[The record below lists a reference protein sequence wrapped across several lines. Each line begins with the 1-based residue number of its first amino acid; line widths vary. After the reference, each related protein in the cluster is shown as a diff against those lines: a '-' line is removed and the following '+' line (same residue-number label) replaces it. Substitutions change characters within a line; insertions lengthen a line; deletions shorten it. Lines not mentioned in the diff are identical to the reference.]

1 MVRLLLFIIAPQF
14 SVSQKFC
21 IFAPNF
27 DCMRKFNI
35 LVLLCLFGVLTVF
48 AQEDKTQ
55 TTEQKADTV
64 QKKWKFDG
72 VMGLNAGATSLV
84 FWTGGGHDNA
94 NALTYAKLHLLYYKN
109 NIAWESNFDS
119 DFGLTWIDQEDDRVK
134 KSSDDIKFSTK
145 LGWEFKKD
153 WFLTALGSFQSQYAI
168 GRDYKQGKY
177 DPVISKWL
185 CPSKTEVS
193 LGIDWK
199 KSVGGCDFSVYIS
212 PIAGTI
218 TTAYVS
224 DATNI
229 RFTEEYLAA
238 MEEAE
243 LPIPED
249 YNGFRQEM
257 QIKYGTYK
265 IVLDNDGY
273 PAIELRN
280 CRAEF
285 GLSLKGSVAYK
296 YKNLTIVSSLW
307 LFTPYQGKG
316 FDMKAAFE
324 EAYPDQPYELYYQ
337 YSNLNRHFGRFDVDW
352 DFLISYNF
360 LKVLNVTFSTNMK
373 FYNGTLIKDQNGVAK
388 DRVQF
393 KSVLGVGLGY
403 SF

>member
-1 MVRLLLFIIAPQF
+1 M
-14 SVSQKFC
+14 
-21 IFAPNF
+21 
-27 DCMRKFNI
+27 
-35 LVLLCLFGVLTVF
+35 LLCLFSVSAVF
-48 AQEDKTQ
+48 AQKDKAQ
-55 TTEQKADTV
+55 TTEQEADTV
-64 QKKWKFDG
+64 KKNWKFDG
-72 VMGLNAGATSLV
+72 VMGLNAGATSLI

-94 NALTYAKLHLLYYKN
+94 NALTYAKLHLLYYKD
-109 NIAWESNFDS
+109 NIAWESNFDT
-119 DFGLTWIDQEDDRVK
+119 DFGITWIDQEDDQVK
-134 KSSDDIKFSTK
+134 KSSDDIKFATK

-153 WFLTALGSFQSQYAI
+153 WYLTALGSFQSQYSI
-168 GRDYKQGKY
+168 GRDYKKGKY

-193 LGIDWK
+193 LGVDWK
-199 KSVGGCDFSVYIS
+199 KSIGGCDLSVYMS
-212 PIAGTI
+212 PVAGTI
-218 TTAYVS
+218 NTAYVS
-224 DATNI
+224 DATNDKY
-229 RFTEEYLAA
+229 TKEYLDA
-238 MEEAE
+238 MEEAG
-243 LPIPED
+243 IPVPEEYKD
-249 YNGFRQEM
+249 FRQEM

-265 IVLDNDGY
+265 FVLDKDGY
-273 PAIELRN
+273 PAIDWRN
-280 CRAEF
+280 YRAEF

-316 FDMKAAFE
+316 FDMKEAFE

-373 FYNGTLIKDQNGVAK
+373 FYNGTLISDKNGVAK
-388 DRVQF
+388 DRMQY

>member
-1 MVRLLLFIIAPQF
+1 
-14 SVSQKFC
+14 
-21 IFAPNF
+21 
-27 DCMRKFNI
+27 MRHFNI
-35 LVLLCLFGVLTVF
+35 LMLLCLFSISAVF
-48 AQEDKTQ
+48 AQEDKAKTA
-55 TTEQKADTV
+55 EQKADTV
-64 QKKWKFDG
+64 KKAWKFDG
-72 VMGLNAGATSLV
+72 VMGLNAGATSLI

-94 NALTYAKLHLLYYKN
+94 NALTYAKLHLLYYKD
-109 NIAWESNFDS
+109 NIAWESNLDS
-119 DFGLTWIDQEDDRVK
+119 DFGLTWIDQEDDRIK
-134 KSSDDIKFSTK
+134 KSSDDIKFATK
-145 LGWEFKKD
+145 LGWEFKKG
-153 WFLTALGSFQSQYAI
+153 WYLTALGSFQSQYAI
-168 GRDYKQGKY
+168 GRDYKKGKY

-185 CPSKTEVS
+185 CPSKTELS
-193 LGIDWK
+193 IGIDWK
-199 KSVGGCDFSVYIS
+199 KSVGSCDFSVYMS
-212 PIAGTI
+212 PVAGTI
-218 TTAYVS
+218 NTAYVS
-224 DATNI
+224 DATNAKY
-229 RFTEEYLAA
+229 TEEYLEA
-238 MEEAE
+238 MQEAG
-243 LPIPED
+243 LPVPED

-265 IVLDNDGY
+265 IVLNKDGY
-273 PAIELRN
+273 PAIDWRN

-316 FDMKAAFE
+316 FDMKEAFE

-373 FYNGTLIKDQNGVAK
+373 FYNGTLISDQNGVAK

>member
-1 MVRLLLFIIAPQF
+1 M
-14 SVSQKFC
+14 
-21 IFAPNF
+21 
-27 DCMRKFNI
+27 
-35 LVLLCLFGVLTVF
+35 
-48 AQEDKTQ
+48 
-55 TTEQKADTV
+55 
-64 QKKWKFDG
+64 
-72 VMGLNAGATSLV
+72 
-84 FWTGGGHDNA
+84 
-94 NALTYAKLHLLYYKN
+94 
-109 NIAWESNFDS
+109 
-119 DFGLTWIDQEDDRVK
+119 
-134 KSSDDIKFSTK
+134 
-145 LGWEFKKD
+145 
-153 WFLTALGSFQSQYAI
+153 
-168 GRDYKQGKY
+168 
-177 DPVISKWL
+177 ISKWL

-238 MEEAE
+238 MEEAG